1 MRYRDLHELIQGSQS
16 SRAFFLSLPV
26 EIQCKL
32 HEHNAYVH
40 SAAELRSR
48 AAALQSWRR
57 VMKPLHWQNRR

>member
-48 AAALQSWRR
+48 AASLQSWMRLTSLGGWDGR
-57 VMKPLHWQNRR
+57 F

>member
-40 SAAELRSR
+40 SVAELRSR
-48 AAALQSWRR
+48 AAALQSWMRLTSLGGWDGR
-57 VMKPLHWQNRR
+57 F

>member
-16 SRAFFLSLPV
+16 SGAFFLSLPV

-48 AAALQSWRR
+48 AAALQSWMRLTSLGGWDGR
-57 VMKPLHWQNRR
+57 F